1 MNLGDK
7 LIIQSI
13 EEPINILQ
21 KDTDT
26 ADISVNKRA
35 IIGDVLTEIIAIN
48 NINNTFK
55 FIYVLPE
62 IRWIY
67 LYELYVEDMEFLYF
81 LF

>member
-26 ADISVNKRA
+26 AEISTNKRA
-35 IIGDVLTEIIAIN
+35 MIGEVLTEIIAIN
-48 NINNTFK
+48 NIKNTLI
-55 FIYVLPE
+55 FI
-62 IRWIY
+62 
-67 LYELYVEDMEFLYF
+67 
-81 LF
+81 